1 VDDAKIGIGSNSGV
15 LYFLHDDANGAA
27 HEGRK
32 SPVKRLLAAAIGTLG
47 LASALVACS
56 SGGHTASPGSST
68 APSAAAGTSAQVK
81 VGGTDLAGL
90 NPASVTC
97 VKTGGKIDIGSGST
111 GGAQQALAV
120 VMTDEATPK
129 VESLALVVD
138 GNALSVSNGMGAK
151 VGSVNVAVDGKTYT
165 ITGKAQGAD
174 LKNPMAGMVTKDF
187 NIKVTCG

>member
-1 VDDAKIGIGSNSGV
+1 MK
-15 LYFLHDDANGAA
+15 
-27 HEGRK
+27 EGNA
-32 SPVKRLLAAAIGTLG
+32 VKRLLVGAIGTLG
-47 LASALVACS
+47 CAAALVGCS
-56 SGGHTASPGSST
+56 SGGHTASPASSA
-68 APSAAAGTSAQVK
+68 APSAAGGTAAQVK

-90 NPASVTC
+90 NPSSVTC
-97 VKTGGKIDIGSGST
+97 VRTGGKIDIGSGSP

-151 VGSVNVAVDGKTYT
+151 VGSANVAVDGKTYT
-165 ITGKAQGAD
+165 ITGQAQGAD

-187 NIKVTCG
+187 SVKVTCG